1 MAKSKAPA
9 APAAKN
15 GGAGQDSG
23 ENGDK
28 NGITDGDDKPIR
40 NLYLVDGSGY
50 LFRAYHALPP
60 MNRPDGTPI
69 NAVYGFCRMLVADL
83 LDKPEVDHVAMIL
96 DSSEVTFRNKIYDK
110 YKANRPPPPE
120 DLIPQFP
127 LIREAARAFNLT
139 VCELDGY
146 EADDLIATYARLAVE
161 AGATCTIVSSDKD
174 LMQLI
179 RPGVEMMDPI
189 KKIKLG
195 PEAVM
200 EKFGVTPDKVVDVQA
215 LIGDSVD
222 NVPGVPG
229 IGPTA
234 AAASINKFGS
244 LDNLLE
250 AVKDPEKF
258 AASFKA
264 DADAAESTV
273 LKLLGRP
280 CKLAPTSKDLGAI
293 LFDELKIPG
302 AQRDKKGNWDI
313 GNDALRGLSAAHK
326 VIPLIIE
333 CREKARAASAAAGW
347 AEKIDKNRELAK
359 TSRELVELRDDVPVP
374 ASPDS
379 FDKKKPD
386 PNILLPW
393 LKRQDFKSLLTRF
406 TGELGEATAPVEPT
420 PSAPRPAPPATPPKP
435 APAAQVKTNQ
445 PFTPTDYE
453 LIQDETALDAWVAEA
468 TRAGTV
474 AFDCETDALDANNAK
489 LVGVSMA
496 LLEGPWGN
504 VNSVRRRAA
513 YLPLGHREPAGEA
526 QGALDLAGSGTANAG
541 EGKLLAG
548 QIPLKTAVAK
558 LKPLLED
565 ASVLKVGQNIKYDMC
580 IFRGLGVEIGPVDDT
595 MLLSFVLDAGKH
607 DHGMDDLAK
616 LYLGQD
622 TIKFSDVA
630 GSGAKQVGFDRVPI
644 DKARDYAAEDADV
657 TMQLWAQFKPRLAQ
671 EQMVGV
677 YETIERPLIPVLLGM
692 EQAGIKIDARR
703 LKALSSDFEKR
714 MLELEQE
721 LHKLAGR
728 PFNVG
733 SPKQLGEILFDEQKL
748 PGGRR
753 NKNGSWATD
762 VSILE
767 DLAAQGHALPV
778 KIMEHRQISKLKGT
792 YTDALVRELDAKTGR
807 VHTSYQMTGAA
818 TGRLA
823 STDPNLQNIPVRTE
837 EGRKIRQAFIA
848 EAGHKLLSADYS
860 QIELR
865 LLAHVA
871 DIASLKEAFAR
882 GDDIH
887 AITASEMF
895 GVPVKGM
902 DPLVRRRAKAI
913 NFGIIY
919 GISAFG
925 LANQLGIG
933 QQEAREYIAKYFQR
947 YPGIRD
953 YMETT
958 KAYARKNGYVK
969 TPFGRKIHLK
979 YIADKSQG
987 MRAFAERA
995 AINAPLQGGAAD
1007 IIKRAMIRLPPA
1019 LRAARLKSRMLLQ
1032 VHDELLFEVPDKEID
1047 KTKDVARKV
1056 MEGAATLSV
1065 PLVVDTGVGDNWAAA
1080 H

>member
-15 GGAGQDSG
+15 DSG
-23 ENGDK
+23 KNGSKTAPTNGD
-28 NGITDGDDKPIR
+28 NKPIR

-60 MNRPDGTPI
+60 MTRPDGVPI
-69 NAVYGFCRMLVADL
+69 NAVFGFCRMVVADL

-96 DSSEVTFRNKIYDK
+96 DSSEVTFRNQIYDK

-127 LIREAARAFNLT
+127 LIREAAKAFNIT

-146 EADDLIATYARLAVE
+146 EADDLIATYARLAIE

-200 EKFGVTPDKVVDVQA
+200 EKFGVAPNKVVDVQA
-215 LIGDSVD
+215 LAGDSTD

-229 IGPTA
+229 IGVKTA
-234 AAASINKFGS
+234 AQLINEYGD
-244 LDNLLE
+244 LETLL
-250 AVKDPEKF
+250 
-258 AASFKA
+258 
-264 DADAAESTV
+264 
-273 LKLLGRP
+273 
-280 CKLAPTSKDLGAI
+280 
-293 LFDELKIPG
+293 
-302 AQRDKKGNWDI
+302 
-313 GNDALRGLSAAHK
+313 
-326 VIPLIIE
+326 
-333 CREKARAASAAAGW
+333 ARAGEIKQPKRRESLQQNA
-347 AEKIDKNRELAK
+347 ELARI
-359 TSRELVELRDDVPVP
+359 SRKLVQLRDDVPAP
-374 ASPDS
+374 ADPDS
-379 FDKKKPD
+379 FDKRTPD
-386 PNILLPW
+386 PNVLLPW
-393 LKRQDFKSLLTRF
+393 LERQGFKSLLARF
-406 TGELGEATAPVEPT
+406 TSELGEATNPVAPA
-420 PSAPRPAPPATPPKP
+420 APAVQPALPAPESKP
-435 APAAQVKTNQ
+435 APAARAKSNQ
-445 PFTPTDYE
+445 PFTAADYE
-453 LIQDETALDAWVAEA
+453 LIQDEKALDEWVAEA
-468 TRAGTV
+468 TRAGIV

-489 LVGVSMA
+489 LVGVSLA
-496 LLEGPWGN
+496 LPEGPWGN
-504 VNSVRRRAA
+504 VNSSRRRAA
-513 YLPLGHREPAGEA
+513 YLPLGHREPVGEA
-526 QGALDLAGSGTANAG
+526 QGALDLGGIGTANGG
-541 EGKLLAG
+541 EGKLLPN
-548 QIPLKTAVAK
+548 QIPLDTAVAK

-565 ASVLKVGQNIKYDMC
+565 PSVLKVGQNIKYDMC
-580 IFRGLGVEIGPVDDT
+580 VFRGLGVEIGPVDDT

-607 DHGMDDLAK
+607 NHGMDDLAK

-622 TIKFSDVA
+622 TTKFSDVA
-630 GSGAKQVGFDRVPI
+630 GSGVKQVSFDKVPI

-657 TMQLWAQFKPRLAQ
+657 TMQLWAQFKPRLAR
-671 EQMVGV
+671 EHMVAM

-692 EQAGIKIDARR
+692 EQAGIKIDAQQ

-823 STDPNLQNIPVRTE
+823 STEPNLQNIPVRTE

-848 EAGHKLLSADYS
+848 ERGHKLLSADYS

-933 QQEAREYIAKYFQR
+933 QPEAREYIAKYFLR

-953 YMETT
+953 YIETT
-958 KAYARKNGYVK
+958 KEYARKHGYVK
-969 TPFGRKIHLK
+969 TPFGRKVHLRF
-979 YIADKSQG
+979 INDKSQG

-1007 IIKRAMIRLPPA
+1007 IIKKAMIRLPGA
-1019 LRAARLKSRMLLQ
+1019 LKAARLKSRMLLQ
-1032 VHDELLFEVPDKEID
+1032 VHDELLFEVPDQEID

>member
-1 MAKSKAPA
+1 MAKSKEPA
-9 APAAKN
+9 APAAAKSAKN
-15 GGAGQDSG
+15 GKDG
-23 ENGDK
+23 E
-28 NGITDGDDKPIR
+28 DKPIR

-60 MNRPDGTPI
+60 MTRPDGTPI
-69 NAVYGFCRMLVADL
+69 NAVFGFCRMLVADL

-96 DSSEVTFRNKIYDK
+96 DAGEVTFRNEIYDK

-127 LIREAARAFNLT
+127 LIREAAKAFNVT
-139 VCELDGY
+139 VCELKGY

-189 KKIKLG
+189 KKTKIG

-200 EKFGVTPDKVVDVQA
+200 EKFGVAPDKVVDVQA
-215 LIGDSVD
+215 LAGDSTD

-229 IGPTA
+229 IGVKTA
-234 AAASINKFGS
+234 AQLINEYGD
-244 LDNLLE
+244 LETLL
-250 AVKDPEKF
+250 
-258 AASFKA
+258 
-264 DADAAESTV
+264 
-273 LKLLGRP
+273 
-280 CKLAPTSKDLGAI
+280 
-293 LFDELKIPG
+293 
-302 AQRDKKGNWDI
+302 
-313 GNDALRGLSAAHK
+313 
-326 VIPLIIE
+326 
-333 CREKARAASAAAGW
+333 ARAGEIKQPKRREALQQNA
-347 AEKIDKNRELAK
+347 ELARISK
-359 TSRELVELRDDVPVP
+359 KLVTLRDDVPTP
-374 ASPDS
+374 AEPEA
-379 FDKKKPD
+379 FDKRKPD
-386 PNILLPW
+386 PNVLLPW
-393 LKRQDFKSLLTRF
+393 LELQGFKSLLQRF
-406 TGELGEATAPVEPT
+406 TGELGEATSPVAPAAT
-420 PSAPRPAPPATPPKP
+420 PAPARKTEPADSKP
-435 APAAQVKTNQ
+435 APSTAPRSNQ
-445 PFTPTDYE
+445 PFTAADYE
-453 LIQDETALDAWVAEA
+453 LIQDEKALDEWVAEA
-468 TRAGTV
+468 TRAGVV
-474 AFDCETDALDANNAK
+474 AFDCETDALDSNNAG
-489 LVGVSMA
+489 LVGLSLA

-504 VNSVRRRAA
+504 VNSTRRRAA
-513 YLPLGHREPAGEA
+513 YLPIGHRTPGGEA
-526 QGALDLAGSGTANAG
+526 QGALDLAGDGAKDG
-541 EGKLLAG
+541 DGKLLPG
-548 QIPLKTAVAK
+548 QLPLKTVIGK
-558 LKPLLED
+558 LKPLLKD
-565 ASVLKVGQNIKYDMC
+565 PAVLKVGQNIKYDMC
-580 IFRGLGVEIGPVDDT
+580 VLRRHGVEIGPVDDT

-607 DHGMDDLAK
+607 NHGMDDLAK
-616 LYLGQD
+616 LYLGQE

-630 GSGAKQVGFDRVPI
+630 GSGAKQVSFDKVPI

-657 TMQLWAQFKPRLAQ
+657 TMQLWARFKPRLAT
-671 EQMVGV
+671 EHMVGL

-692 EQAGIKIDARR
+692 ETAGIKIDAPR
-703 LKALSSDFEKR
+703 LRTLSAEFEKR

-748 PGGRR
+748 PGGKR

-848 EAGHKLLSADYS
+848 ETGNKLLSADYS

-953 YMETT
+953 YVETT
-958 KAYARKNGYVK
+958 KEYARKHGYVK
-969 TPFGRKIHLK
+969 TPFGRKVHLK
-979 YIADKSQG
+979 YINEKAQG

-1007 IIKRAMIRLPPA
+1007 IIKRAMIRLPAA
-1019 LRAARLKSRMLLQ
+1019 LKAARLKGRMLLQ

>member
-15 GGAGQDSG
+15 GTPGKNGAQSSGKNARANG
-23 ENGDK
+23 ENA
-28 NGITDGDDKPIR
+28 PLR
-40 NLYLVDGSGY
+40 HLYLVDGSGY

-96 DSSEVTFRNKIYDK
+96 DSSEVTFRNQIYDK
-110 YKANRPPPPE
+110 YKAQRPPPPE

-127 LIREAARAFNLT
+127 LIREAARAFNVT

-146 EADDLIATYARLAVE
+146 EADDLIATYARMAVE

-189 KKIKLG
+189 KKVKLG

-200 EKFGVTPDKVVDVQA
+200 EKFGVTPNKVIDVQA
-215 LIGDSVD
+215 LAGDSVD

-229 IGPTA
+229 IGVKTA
-234 AAASINKFGS
+234 AQLINEYGD
-244 LDNLLE
+244 LETLL
-250 AVKDPEKF
+250 
-258 AASFKA
+258 
-264 DADAAESTV
+264 
-273 LKLLGRP
+273 
-280 CKLAPTSKDLGAI
+280 
-293 LFDELKIPG
+293 
-302 AQRDKKGNWDI
+302 
-313 GNDALRGLSAAHK
+313 
-326 VIPLIIE
+326 
-333 CREKARAASAAAGW
+333 ARAGEIKQPKRREALLANA
-347 AEKIDKNRELAK
+347 ELARISK
-359 TSRELVELRDDVPVP
+359 KLVTLRDDVPAP
-374 ASPDS
+374 ADPDT
-379 FDKKKPD
+379 FDKRKPD
-386 PNILLPW
+386 PNVLLPW
-393 LKRQDFKSLLTRF
+393 LEQQGFKSLLTRF
-406 TGELGEATAPVEPT
+406 VGELGEATAPV
-420 PSAPRPAPPATPPKP
+420 APAAPPPPKP
-435 APAAQVKTNQ
+435 LPGPAPTAGLIEAKPSGVRTNR
-445 PFTPTDYE
+445 PFTAADYE
-453 LIQDETALDAWVAEA
+453 LIQDEKALDAWIAEA
-468 TRAGTV
+468 TRAGVV
-474 AFDCETDALDANNAK
+474 AFDVETDALDANNAK
-489 LVGVSMA
+489 LVGVSLA

-504 VNSVRRRAA
+504 VNSTRRRAA
-513 YLPLGHREPAGEA
+513 YLPLGHREPAGAA
-526 QGALDLAGSGTANAG
+526 QGALDLGGTGGAAGS
-541 EGKLLAG
+541 EGKLLPG
-548 QIPLKTAVAK
+548 QIPLDRATAK
-558 LKPLLED
+558 LKLLLED
-565 ASVLKVGQNIKYDMC
+565 PSVLKVGQDIKYDMC
-580 IFRGLGVEIGPVDDT
+580 ILRGLGVEMAPVDDT
-595 MLLSFVLDAGKH
+595 MLISFVLDAGSH
-607 DHGMDDLAK
+607 NHGMDELAER
-616 LYLGQD
+616 YLGQK
-622 TIKFSDVA
+622 TMKLSDVA
-630 GSGAKQVGFDRVPI
+630 GSGAKQVSFDQVPI
-644 DKARDYAAEDADV
+644 DKARDYAAEEADL
-657 TMQLWAQFKPRLAQ
+657 TLQLWAQFKPRLVR
-671 EQMVGV
+671 EHMMGM

-692 EQAGIKIDARR
+692 EQAGIKIDAKQ

-778 KIMEHRQISKLKGT
+778 KIMEHRQIAKLKGT

-848 EAGHKLLSADYS
+848 EKGHKLLSADYS

-933 QQEAREYIAKYFQR
+933 QPEAREYIAKYFQR

-953 YMETT
+953 YIETT
-958 KAYARKNGYVK
+958 KAYARKHGYVK
-969 TPFGRKIHLK
+969 TPFGRKVHLK
-979 YIADKSQG
+979 HINDKAQG
-987 MRAFAERA
+987 MRAFSERA
-995 AINAPLQGGAAD
+995 AVNAPLQGGAAD
-1007 IIKRAMIRLPPA
+1007 IIKRAMIRLPAA
-1019 LRAARLKSRMLLQ
+1019 LKAAGLKSQMLLQ
-1032 VHDELLFEVPDKEID
+1032 VHDELLFEVPDSEID

-1056 MEGAATLSV
+1056 MESAATLSV
-1065 PLVVDTGVGDNWAAA
+1065 PLVVETGVGDNWAAA

>member
-1 MAKSKAPA
+1 MAKSKAAA
-9 APAAKN
+9 APTAKT
-15 GGAGQDSG
+15 
-23 ENGDK
+23 DK
-28 NGITDGDDKPIR
+28 DDDGKAVTAQASDNQPIR
-40 NLYLVDGSGY
+40 HLYLVDGSGY

-60 MNRPDGTPI
+60 MQRPDGTPV
-69 NAVYGFCRMLVADL
+69 NAVFGFCRMLVADL
-83 LDKPEVDHVAMIL
+83 LDNPEVDHVAMIL

-127 LIREAARAFNLT
+127 LIREAARAFNIT

-146 EADDLIATYARLAVE
+146 EADDLIATYARIAVE
-161 AGATCTIVSSDKD
+161 SGATCTIVSSDKD

-200 EKFGVTPDKVVDVQA
+200 EKFGVLPDKVVEVQA
-215 LIGDSVD
+215 LAGDSVD

-229 IGPTA
+229 IGVKTA
-234 AAASINKFGS
+234 AQLINEYGDLETLLARAGEIKQPKRRES
-244 LDNLLE
+244 LQQNAELARISRKL
-250 AVKDPEKF
+250 VQL
-258 AASFKA
+258 
-264 DADAAESTV
+264 DAN
-273 LKLLGRP
+273 
-280 CKLAPTSKDLGAI
+280 APT
-293 LFDELKIPG
+293 
-302 AQRDKKGNWDI
+302 
-313 GNDALRGLSAAHK
+313 
-326 VIPLIIE
+326 
-333 CREKARAASAAAGW
+333 
-347 AEKIDKNRELAK
+347 
-359 TSRELVELRDDVPVP
+359 P
-374 ASPDS
+374 ADPDS
-379 FDKKKPD
+379 FDKRRPD
-386 PNILLPW
+386 PNVLLPW
-393 LKRQDFKSLLTRF
+393 LEQQGFKSLLARYTN
-406 TGELGEATAPVEPT
+406 ELGAATSPVAPAPASAKPAAEA
-420 PSAPRPAPPATPPKP
+420 RPAPSLRPKS
-435 APAAQVKTNQ
+435 NE
-445 PFTPTDYE
+445 PFTVADYE
-453 LIQDETALDAWVAEA
+453 LITDETALDGWIADA

-474 AFDCETDALDANNAK
+474 AFDCETDALDAQNAG
-489 LVGVSMA
+489 LVGVSLA

-504 VNSVRRRAA
+504 VNSTKRRAA
-513 YLPLGHREPAGEA
+513 YVPLAHRSPGGEA
-526 QGALDLAGSGTANAG
+526 QGSLDLGGGGSPDSGQ
-541 EGKLLAG
+541 LLPG
-548 QIPLKTAVAK
+548 QIPLETAIAK

-565 ASVLKVGQNIKYDMC
+565 PGVLKVGQNIKYDMC
-580 IFRGLGVEIGPVDDT
+580 VFRRHGVEIGPVDDT
-595 MLLSFVLDAGKH
+595 MLLSFVLDAGRH
-607 DHGMDDLAK
+607 NHGMDELAER
-616 LYLGQD
+616 YLDQK

-630 GSGAKQVGFDRVPI
+630 GSGAKQVSFDKVPI

-657 TMQLWAQFKPRLAQ
+657 TMQLWARFKPRLAV
-671 EQMVGV
+671 ERMVSV
-677 YETIERPLIPVLLGM
+677 YETIERPLIPVLLSM
-692 EQAGIKIDARR
+692 EQAGIKVDAPALR
-703 LKALSSDFEKR
+703 KLSSEFEKR
-714 MLELEQE
+714 MIELEQE
-721 LHKLAGR
+721 IHEVAGR

-748 PGGRR
+748 PGGKR

-762 VSILE
+762 ISVLE

-778 KIMEHRQISKLKGT
+778 KIMEHRQIAKLKGT

-848 EAGHKLLSADYS
+848 EPGHKLMSADYS

-871 DIASLKEAFAR
+871 DLATLKEAFAR

-933 QQEAREYIAKYFQR
+933 QQEAREYIAKYFLR

-958 KAYARKNGYVK
+958 KAYARQNGFVK

-979 YIADKSQG
+979 YINEKAQG

-1007 IIKRAMIRLPPA
+1007 IIKKAMIKVPA
-1019 LRAARLKSRMLLQ
+1019 ALKAASLASRMLLQ
-1032 VHDELLFEVPDKEID
+1032 VHDELLFEVPDAEID
-1047 KTKDVARKV
+1047 KAKEVARTI

-1065 PLVVDTGVGDNWAAA
+1065 PLVVETGVGDNWAAA

>member
-9 APAAKN
+9 AAAAKN
-15 GGAGQDSG
+15 G
-23 ENGDK
+23 NGD
-28 NGITDGDDKPIR
+28 NKPIR

-69 NAVYGFCRMLVADL
+69 NAVFGFCRMLVADL

-96 DSSEVTFRNKIYDK
+96 DAGSVTFRNQIYDK
-110 YKANRPPPPE
+110 YKANRPPPPD

-127 LIREAARAFNLT
+127 LIREAAKAFNVT

-189 KKIKLG
+189 KKTKLG

-215 LIGDSVD
+215 LAGDSTD

-229 IGPTA
+229 IGVKTA
-234 AAASINKFGS
+234 AQLINEYGD
-244 LDNLLE
+244 LETLLKRAGEIKQPKRRE
-250 AVKDPEKF
+250 ALQQN
-258 AASFKA
+258 A
-264 DADAAESTV
+264 
-273 LKLLGRP
+273 
-280 CKLAPTSKDLGAI
+280 
-293 LFDELKIPG
+293 
-302 AQRDKKGNWDI
+302 
-313 GNDALRGLSAAHK
+313 
-326 VIPLIIE
+326 
-333 CREKARAASAAAGW
+333 
-347 AEKIDKNRELAK
+347 ELARI
-359 TSRELVELRDDVPVP
+359 SRKLVELRDDVPTP
-374 ASPDS
+374 AEPEA

-386 PNILLPW
+386 PNVLLPW
-393 LKRQDFKSLLTRF
+393 LEQQGFKSLLARF
-406 TGELGEATAPVEPT
+406 TTELGDATSPVAPAAPPVQTAPPAAE
-420 PSAPRPAPPATPPKP
+420 PRPAL
-435 APAAQVKTNQ
+435 AARAKTNQ
-445 PFTPTDYE
+445 PFTAADYE
-453 LIQDETALDAWVAEA
+453 LIQDEKALDEWVAAA
-468 TRAGTV
+468 TRAGVV
-474 AFDCETDALDANNAK
+474 AFDCETDALDSNNAG
-489 LVGVSMA
+489 LVGVSLA

-504 VNSVRRRAA
+504 VNSTRRRAA
-513 YLPLGHREPAGEA
+513 YLPISHRAPGGEA
-526 QGALDLAGSGTANAG
+526 QGALDLGGDGTKDSD
-541 EGKLLAG
+541 GKLLPG
-548 QIPLKTAVAK
+548 QLPLKTVIDR

-565 ASVLKVGQNIKYDMC
+565 PAVLKVGQNIKYDMC
-580 IFRGLGVEIGPVDDT
+580 VFRRHGIEIGPVDDT

-607 DHGMDDLAK
+607 NHGMDDLAK
-616 LYLGQD
+616 QYLGQD

-630 GSGAKQVGFDRVPI
+630 GSGAKRVSFDKVPI

-657 TMQLWAQFKPRLAQ
+657 TLQLWARFKPRLAT
-671 EQMVGV
+671 EHMVGL

-692 EQAGIKIDARR
+692 ETAGIKIDAPR
-703 LKALSSDFEKR
+703 LRTLSAEFEKR

-721 LHKLAGR
+721 IHKIAGR

-733 SPKQLGEILFDEQKL
+733 SPKQLGEILFDEQNL
-748 PGGRR
+748 PGGKR

-848 EAGHKLLSADYS
+848 EKGNKLLSADYS

-871 DIASLKEAFAR
+871 DLASLKEAFAR

-933 QQEAREYIAKYFQR
+933 QQEAREYIAKYFLR

-958 KAYARKNGYVK
+958 KEYARKNGYVK
-969 TPFGRKIHLK
+969 TPFGRKIHLR
-979 YIADKSQG
+979 YINEKAQG

-1007 IIKRAMIRLPPA
+1007 IIKRAMIRLPAA
-1019 LRAARLKSRMLLQ
+1019 LKAARLKSRMLLQ

-1065 PLVVDTGVGDNWAAA
+1065 PLVVDTGVGDNWASA

>member
-1 MAKSKAPA
+1 MAKSKAAA
-9 APAAKN
+9 APAAARTDNTPKTS
-15 GGAGQDSG
+15 GGA
-23 ENGDK
+23 NGD
-28 NGITDGDDKPIR
+28 NKPIR
-40 NLYLVDGSGY
+40 HLYLVDGSGY

-60 MNRPDGTPI
+60 MTRPDGTPI

-83 LDKPEVDHVAMIL
+83 LDKPEVDHIAMIL
-96 DSSEVTFRNKIYDK
+96 DAGEETFRNKIYDK

-120 DLIPQFP
+120 DLVPQFP
-127 LIREAARAFNLT
+127 LIREAARAFNVT
-139 VCELDGY
+139 VCELKGY
-146 EADDLIATYARLAVE
+146 EADDLIATYARMALE

-189 KKIKLG
+189 KKTRLG

-215 LIGDSVD
+215 LAGDSTD

-229 IGPTA
+229 IGVKTA
-234 AAASINKFGS
+234 AQLINEYGDLETLLSRAGEIKQPKRREALEQNAEMARIS
-244 LDNLLE
+244 KKLVQLD
-250 AVKDPEKF
+250 
-258 AASFKA
+258 
-264 DADAAESTV
+264 
-273 LKLLGRP
+273 
-280 CKLAPTSKDLGAI
+280 
-293 LFDELKIPG
+293 
-302 AQRDKKGNWDI
+302 DK
-313 GNDALRGLSAAHK
+313 
-326 VIPLIIE
+326 
-333 CREKARAASAAAGW
+333 
-347 AEKIDKNRELAK
+347 
-359 TSRELVELRDDVPVP
+359 VP
-374 ASPDS
+374 APADPDS
-379 FDKKKPD
+379 FDKRKPD
-386 PNILLPW
+386 PNVLLPW
-393 LKRQDFKSLLTRF
+393 LEQQGFKSLLSRF
-406 TGELGEATAPVEPT
+406 TGELGEATAPVAPAAAPAKPALPAPEPRAALA
-420 PSAPRPAPPATPPKP
+420 APRPRS
-435 APAAQVKTNQ
+435 NQ
-445 PFTPTDYE
+445 PFTAADYE
-453 LIQDETALDAWVAEA
+453 LITDEAALDQWIAEA

-474 AFDCETDALDANNAK
+474 AFDCETDALDANNAG
-489 LVGVSMA
+489 LVGVSLA

-504 VNSVRRRAA
+504 VNSSKRRAA
-513 YLPLGHREPAGEA
+513 YVPLGHRKPGGEA
-526 QGALDLAGSGTANAG
+526 QGALDLAGDGAGRDSG
-541 EGKLLAG
+541 ELLPG
-548 QIPLKTAVAK
+548 QIPLKKAIAR

-565 ASVLKVGQNIKYDMC
+565 PSVLKVGQNIKYDMC
-580 IFRGLGVEIGPVDDT
+580 VFRRHGVEIGPVDDT

-607 DHGMDDLAK
+607 NHGMDELAER
-616 LYLGQD
+616 YLGQK
-622 TIKFSDVA
+622 TITFADVA
-630 GSGAKQVGFDRVPI
+630 GSGAKQVSFDKVPI

-657 TMQLWAQFKPRLAQ
+657 TMQLWAQFKPRLAR
-671 EQMVGV
+671 EHMVGV
-677 YETIERPLIPVLLGM
+677 YETIERPLIPVLLSM
-692 EQAGIKIDARR
+692 EQAGIKVDAPQLR
-703 LKALSSDFEKR
+703 KLSSEFERR
-714 MLELEQE
+714 MAELEQE
-721 LHKLAGR
+721 IHKIAGR

-762 VSILE
+762 VGILE

-778 KIMEHRQISKLKGT
+778 KIMEHRQIAKLKGT
-792 YTDALVRELDAKTGR
+792 YTDALVRELDARTGR

-837 EGRKIRQAFIA
+837 EGRKIREAFIA
-848 EAGHKLLSADYS
+848 EQGHKLMSADYS

-902 DPLVRRRAKAI
+902 DPMVRRRAKAI

-933 QQEAREYIAKYFQR
+933 QPEAREYIARYFQR

-958 KAYARKNGYVK
+958 KEYARKNGYVK
-969 TPFGRKIHLK
+969 TPFGRKIHLRF
-979 YIADKSQG
+979 INDKSQG

-1007 IIKRAMIRLPPA
+1007 IIKKAMIRLPGA
-1019 LRAARLKSRMLLQ
+1019 LKAARLAARMLLQ

-1047 KTKDVARKV
+1047 KTTDVARKV

-1065 PLVVDTGVGDNWAAA
+1065 PLVVETGVGDNWAAA

>member
-9 APAAKN
+9 AKAAAKDNGAAAKAAAKPAAN
-15 GGAGQDSG
+15 
-23 ENGDK
+23 
-28 NGITDGDDKPIR
+28 GDDKPIR

-60 MNRPDGTPI
+60 MTRPDGVPI

-96 DSSEVTFRNKIYDK
+96 DASEVTFRNQIYDK

-127 LIREAARAFNLT
+127 LIREAAKAFNVT
-139 VCELDGY
+139 VCELGGY
-146 EADDLIATYARLAVE
+146 EADDLIATYARMAVE

-215 LIGDSVD
+215 LAGDSTD

-229 IGPTA
+229 IGVKTA
-234 AAASINKFGS
+234 AQLINEYGD
-244 LDNLLE
+244 LETLLQRAGEIKQPKRRE
-250 AVKDPEKF
+250 ALQQN
-258 AASFKA
+258 
-264 DADAAESTV
+264 AELARIS
-273 LKLLGRP
+273 LKLV
-280 CKLAPTSKDLGAI
+280 T
-293 LFDELKIPG
+293 
-302 AQRDKKGNWDI
+302 
-313 GNDALRGLSAAHK
+313 
-326 VIPLIIE
+326 
-333 CREKARAASAAAGW
+333 
-347 AEKIDKNRELAK
+347 
-359 TSRELVELRDDVPVP
+359 LRDDVPAP
-374 ASPDS
+374 ADPDS
-379 FDKKKPD
+379 FDKRKPD
-386 PNILLPW
+386 PNVLLPW
-393 LKRQDFKSLLTRF
+393 LEQQGFKSLLARF
-406 TGELGEATAPVEPT
+406 TGELGEATAPVAPAAPAAKPAPLAPAKAAPT
-420 PSAPRPAPPATPPKP
+420 APRPKS
-435 APAAQVKTNQ
+435 NQ
-445 PFTPTDYE
+445 PFTAADYE
-453 LIQDETALDAWVAEA
+453 LITDEKALDEWITEA
-468 TRAGTV
+468 TKAGTV
-474 AFDCETDALDANNAK
+474 AFDCETDALDAQNGG
-489 LVGVSMA
+489 LVGISLA
-496 LLEGPWGN
+496 LLDGPWGN
-504 VNSVRRRAA
+504 VNSSRRRAA
-513 YLPLGHREPAGEA
+513 YVPLAHRKPAGEA
-526 QGALDLAGSGTANAG
+526 QGALDLTGEGGVKDAGS
-541 EGKLLAG
+541 LLPG
-548 QIPLKTAVAK
+548 QIPLKKAIAK

-565 ASVLKVGQNIKYDMC
+565 PTILKVGQNIKYDMC
-580 IFRGLGVEIGPVDDT
+580 VFRQLGIEVGPVDDT

-607 DHGMDDLAK
+607 NHGMDDLAK
-616 LYLGQD
+616 LYLGHD

-630 GSGAKQVGFDRVPI
+630 GSGAKQVSFDKVPI
-644 DKARDYAAEDADV
+644 DKARDYAAEDADI
-657 TMQLWAQFKPRLAQ
+657 TMQLWAQFKPRLAH
-671 EQMVGV
+671 EHMVGV

-692 EQAGIKIDARR
+692 EQAGIKVDAPQLR
-703 LKALSSDFEKR
+703 KLSSEFEKR

-778 KIMEHRQISKLKGT
+778 KIMEHRQIAKLKGT

-823 STDPNLQNIPVRTE
+823 STEPNLQNIPVRTE
-837 EGRKIRQAFIA
+837 EGRKIREAFIA

-871 DIASLKEAFAR
+871 DIASLKEAFER

-933 QQEAREYIAKYFQR
+933 QPEARDYIAKYFQR

-953 YMETT
+953 YMERT
-958 KAYARKNGYVK
+958 KDYARKNGYVK
-969 TPFGRKIHLK
+969 TPFGRKIHLRF
-979 YIADKSQG
+979 INDKSQG

-1007 IIKRAMIRLPPA
+1007 IIKKAMIKLPAA
-1019 LRAARLKSRMLLQ
+1019 LKSARLKGRMLLQ

-1047 KTKDVARKV
+1047 KTKEVTRSV
-1056 MEGAATLSV
+1056 MEGAAILSV
-1065 PLVVDTGVGDNWAAA
+1065 PLVVETGVGDNWAAA